1 MAEQTII
8 VMSDSHGVSWARDV
22 YKRQICLYG
31 HLHAAAAW
39 RNGKTV
45 FINPGSVSQPRGPIH
60 EKLYAKVII
69 NSAKIRVEYYTRDH
83 ELYSELTQEFER

>member
-1 MAEQTII
+1 MRQQLGEMVRQCLSTRFCFAAT
-8 VMSDSHGVSWARDV
+8 WA
-22 YKRQICLYG
+22 
-31 HLHAAAAW
+31 
-39 RNGKTV
+39 
-45 FINPGSVSQPRGPIH
+45 IH